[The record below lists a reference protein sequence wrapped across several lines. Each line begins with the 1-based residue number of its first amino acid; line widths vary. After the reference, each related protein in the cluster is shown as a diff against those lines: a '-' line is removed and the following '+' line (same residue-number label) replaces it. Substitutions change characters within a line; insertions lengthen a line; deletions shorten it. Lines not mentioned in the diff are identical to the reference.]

1 MMVHFLEKCLTIKLF
16 ILIRVEILM
25 LRQREEITNVQKKW
39 IATIFITFLGQNFR
53 HQTVTLKVSYHTP
66 IHPCII
72 YNLFKAMCLPISLSD
87 LFTGLFHDCFPVLCY
102 GRSSISPQGSLKF
115 HLIHLSD
122 HPSIHPSVHTPG
134 PVRSY
139 LCSTFHL
146 TAA

>member
-1 MMVHFLEKCLTIKLF
+1 MVHFLEICLTIKLF

-25 LRQREEITNVQKKW
+25 LREKITNGCHH
-39 IATIFITFLGQNFR
+39 IYYLFR
-53 HQTVTLKVSYHTP
+53 TEFQASNSHSKGFFDHAP

-72 YNLFKAMCLPISLSD
+72 YTLFKAMCLPISLSD
-87 LFTGLFHDCFPVLCY
+87 LFTGLFPVLCY
-102 GRSSISPQGSLKF
+102 GRSSMSPQGSLKF

-122 HPSIHPSVHTPG
+122 RPSIHPSAHTPG

-139 LCSTFHL
+139 ICSTFHL